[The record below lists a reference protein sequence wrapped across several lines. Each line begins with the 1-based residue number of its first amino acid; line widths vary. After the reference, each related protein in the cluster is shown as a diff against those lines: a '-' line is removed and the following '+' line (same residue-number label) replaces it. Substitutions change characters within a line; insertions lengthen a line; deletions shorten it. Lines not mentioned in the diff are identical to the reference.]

1 MHMALTTVQ
10 KKKVTK
16 PFQRHAADTGSPEYQ
31 IGLFTEEIR
40 RLTLHLKKNKKDNH
54 SRRGLLGM
62 VAKRR
67 KMLTYIEKTDEKT
80 YKKVIKKLGL
90 KK

>member
-1 MHMALTTVQ
+1 MALSTAQ

-16 PFQRHAADTGSPEYQ
+16 TFQRHDSDTGSPEYQ

-40 RLTLHLKKNKKDNH
+40 RLTLHLKKNKNDNH

-62 VAKRR
+62 VSKRR
-67 KMLTYIEKTDEKT
+67 RMLTYLEKTDEKT